1 MEELSSYK
9 ARGARASIL
18 LHEKHLRQCVE
29 VWKQAKAVNLKLP
42 TTDNEHYQSLETL
55 LQHILGAAE
64 HYMVWI
70 CEQIELPDPEIKP
83 APEIDKIEVEADSY
97 LNHVLER
104 WRLPLTQVPVEKFDA
119 PTYIYYWDVGFTIGA
134 MLEHAL
140 VHPIRHQFQ
149 LEALIVEQ
157 TSER

>member
-1 MEELSSYK
+1 MEELRSYK

-29 VWKQAKAVNLKLP
+29 VWKQAKAVNLNLP
-42 TTDNEHYQSLETL
+42 ATDNEHYQSLETL
-55 LQHILGAAE
+55 LQHILDSAG
-64 HYMVWI
+64 HYMVWM
-70 CEQIELPDPEIKP
+70 CEQLGLPDPEIRP
-83 APEIDKIEVEADSY
+83 VPDVDKIETEADNY
-97 LNHVLER
+97 LEHVLER
-104 WRLPLTQVPVEKFDA
+104 WRLPLAKVSEEKFDA